1 MAAHRRPIVR
11 WPLDCGGFERS
22 VAMGQAKVH
31 VAAVVLAASGCGAA
45 GAALQEFGIEGM
57 AVVSTP
63 YSEVRA
69 SVAPDGKRIVWGST
83 DRPGGAGGWD
93 LWQATLR
100 DGRWQDP
107 RPLPVNSAKNDFDPA
122 FSADG
127 KWLYFFSNRDGGFG
141 GDDLYRAP
149 VLEGGGLGE
158 AENLGAGV
166 NGQGDE
172 WAPTSNLDGTRL
184 LFASDSFGGAGRH
197 DLFVARW
204 DGKAFVEPLPVPGI
218 DTAADEFDAAW
229 LGDGRA
235 IVFARS
241 DDVENAPIRLW
252 LAQCDGAAYA
262 DPQPLALSF
271 NSGDGATLGPV
282 VDLSKPGEL
291 LVSGSAKAPKAGKM
305 DIYRMRAP
313 TVTGQ
318 TGCL

>member
-1 MAAHRRPIVR
+1 MQRTLAMAAT
-11 WPLDCGGFERS
+11 
-22 VAMGQAKVH
+22 M
-31 VAAVVLAASGCGAA
+31 LACGAA

-57 AVVSTP
+57 GVVSTP
-63 YSEVRA
+63 HSEVRA
-69 SVAPDGKRIVWGST
+69 SVSPDGQRIVWGST

-107 RPLPVNSAKNDFDPA
+107 MPLPVNSAGNDFDPA

-149 VLEGGGLGE
+149 VLADGDFGE
-158 AENLGAGV
+158 AENLGPGV
-166 NGQGDE
+166 NGKGDE
-172 WAPTSNLDGTRL
+172 WAPTLNLDGTRL
-184 LFASDSFGGAGRH
+184 LFASNSFGGAGRH

-204 DGKAFVEPLPVPGI
+204 NGETFVEPQPVPGI
-218 DTAADEFDAAW
+218 NTAADEFDAAW
-229 LGDGRA
+229 LGNGRA
-235 IVFARS
+235 LVFARS

-262 DPQPLALSF
+262 DPQPLVLSF
-271 NSGDGATLGPV
+271 NTGDGATLGPMS
-282 VDLSKPGEL
+282 DLSKPTEL
-291 LVSGSAKAPKAGKM
+291 LVSGAAKAPKAGKM

-318 TGCL
+318 AGCVP